1 MLESEEKRNLE
12 VFKMRLICGDSMQ
25 ELRNLDS
32 CSIDAVVCDPPYGLG
47 STTPAQVSSCLQAWS
62 RGETWKPKGSGFMGK
77 AWDSWVPPPELWKK
91 VIRVLKPGGHLIAFA
106 GSRTQDLMSISLR
119 LAGFEVRD
127 TIQWLYGSGFPKSLN
142 IGKAIDKIQS
152 QEAKQYEGY
161 GTALKPAFEPA
172 ILCRKPLD
180 GTVAHNVL
188 KHGVGGLNIDGCR
201 IDNQD
206 DKSDKRGTSRKMHTV
221 GIWSN
226 KKTKIEKAG
235 NGFNGRWPSN
245 VIISEE
251 VAEDLKKYGKK
262 TNGAL
267 KRFAGDFNSHGVV
280 NMTSGVKSRIHS
292 RAYESTNGFVSRY
305 FYCAKASRQ
314 EREQGLD
321 GHGSRV
327 NIHPTVKPIDLMR
340 YLCRLITPRNGIILD
355 PFLGSGSTGIAAGLE
370 GFDFVGIEREEE
382 YFEIAKA
389 RIEHWT
395 NTPLTYDQPQPKEV
409 QVGQQLSLF

>member
-1 MLESEEKRNLE
+1 
-12 VFKMRLICGDSMQ
+12 MRLICGDSMQ
-25 ELRNLDS
+25 ELRNLDP

-47 STTPAQVSSCLQAWS
+47 QTTPAQVSSCLQAWS
-62 RGETWKPKGSGFMGK
+62 MGETWKPKGSGFMGK
-77 AWDSWVPPPELWKK
+77 SWDSWVPPPELWKE

-142 IGKAIDKIQS
+142 IGKAIDKIQGNEREVLGKGKS
-152 QEAKQYEGY
+152 GSTAIWNTDGNMGSWNITKGSSEYEGY

-201 IDNQD
+201 IDTDEDLRRTN
-206 DKSDKRGTSRKMHTV
+206 HTT
-221 GIWSN
+221 GIWSSK
-226 KKTKIEKAG
+226 KKTHTIGSFE
-235 NGFNGRWPSN
+235 GRWPSN
-245 VIISEE
+245 VIMDEQVE
-251 VAEDLKKYGKK
+251 CGEW
-262 TNGAL
+262 
-267 KRFAGDFNSHGVV
+267 KRF
-280 NMTSGVKSRIHS
+280 
-292 RAYESTNGFVSRY
+292 

-321 GHGSRV
+321 GDGSRV

-370 GFDFVGIEREEE
+370 GFDFVGIEREQE
-382 YFEIAKA
+382 YFEIAES
-389 RIEHWT
+389 RINYWT
-395 NTPLTYDQPQPKEV
+395 SIELTYESNEEKPTDS
-409 QVGQQLSLF
+409 QLSLFG

>member
-1 MLESEEKRNLE
+1 MK
-12 VFKMRLICGDSMQ
+12 LICGDSTE
-25 ELRNLDS
+25 ELRNLEP

-47 STTPAQVSSCLQAWS
+47 STTPSQVSSCLQAWS

-77 AWDSWVPPPELWKK
+77 SWDSWVPPPELWKE

-127 TIQWLYGSGFPKSLN
+127 TIQWLYGTGFPKSHN
-142 IGKAIDKIQS
+142 ISKAIEGHITQGTSNPQVFHKLKGHIDKTQKIGIS
-152 QEAKQYEGY
+152 KFGLRSKYRERDDYDKGVKHLTPTTQEAKQYEGY

-201 IDNQD
+201 IDTDEDLRRTN
-206 DKSDKRGTSRKMHTV
+206 HTTDM
-221 GIWSN
+221 WSSK
-226 KKTKIEKAG
+226 KKTHTAG
-235 NGFNGRWPSN
+235 SFEGRWPSN
-245 VIISEE
+245 VIMDEQVKCGE
-251 VAEDLKKYGKK
+251 W
-262 TNGAL
+262 
-267 KRFAGDFNSHGVV
+267 KRF
-280 NMTSGVKSRIHS
+280 
-292 RAYESTNGFVSRY
+292 

-382 YFEIAKA
+382 YFEIAKT

-395 NTPLTYDQPQPKEV
+395 NTTLTYDQPQPKEV
-409 QVGQQLSLF
+409 KTGEQLSLF

>member
-1 MLESEEKRNLE
+1 
-12 VFKMRLICGDSMQ
+12 
-25 ELRNLDS
+25 
-32 CSIDAVVCDPPYGLG
+32 
-47 STTPAQVSSCLQAWS
+47 LQAWS
-62 RGETWKPKGSGFMGK
+62 KGETWKPKGSGFMGK
-77 AWDSWVPPPELWKK
+77 AWDSWVPPPELWKE
-91 VIRVLKPGGHLIAFA
+91 VIRVLKPGGHLISFA

-142 IGKAIDKIQS
+142 IGKAIDKIQGNEREVVGCAFQFGITQLKDGKVGYGNYS
-152 QEAKQYEGY
+152 GSWNITKGSSEYKGY

-201 IDNQD
+201 IDTD
-206 DKSDKRGTSRKMHTV
+206 DGDDYGRSTANSQGITGQSNNELIYGTYQPHVSDYMSPL
-221 GIWSN
+221 
-226 KKTKIEKAG
+226 
-235 NGFNGRWPSN
+235 GRWPSN
-245 VIISEE
+245 VIMDEQVE
-251 VAEDLKKYGKK
+251 CGEW
-262 TNGAL
+262 
-267 KRFAGDFNSHGVV
+267 KRF
-280 NMTSGVKSRIHS
+280 
-292 RAYESTNGFVSRY
+292 

-321 GHGSRV
+321 GDGSRV

-382 YFEIAKA
+382 YFEIAKT

-409 QVGQQLSLF
+409 KIGEQLSLF

>member
-1 MLESEEKRNLE
+1 
-12 VFKMRLICGDSMQ
+12 MRLICGDSMQ
-25 ELRNLDS
+25 ELSNLDP

-47 STTPAQVSSCLQAWS
+47 QTTPAQVSSCLQAWS
-62 RGETWKPKGSGFMGK
+62 MGETWKPKGSGFMGK
-77 AWDSWVPPPELWKK
+77 SWDSWVPPPELWKE

-142 IGKAIDKIQS
+142 IGKAIDKIQGNEREVIGRNPNS
-152 QEAKQYEGY
+152 RENCDKSNSLYRMEMVGKTAYITKGSSEYEGY

-201 IDNQD
+201 IETDEDLRRTQHEVGMW
-206 DKSDKRGTSRKMHTV
+206 STRKHTHTT
-221 GIWSN
+221 GGL
-226 KKTKIEKAG
+226 E
-235 NGFNGRWPSN
+235 GRWPSN
-245 VIISEE
+245 VIMDEQVE
-251 VAEDLKKYGKK
+251 CGEW
-262 TNGAL
+262 
-267 KRFAGDFNSHGVV
+267 KRF
-280 NMTSGVKSRIHS
+280 
-292 RAYESTNGFVSRY
+292 

-395 NTPLTYDQPQPKEV
+395 NTLLTYDQPQPKETK
-409 QVGQQLSLF
+409 VGEQLSLF

>member
-1 MLESEEKRNLE
+1 MK
-12 VFKMRLICGDSMQ
+12 LICGDSTE
-25 ELRNLDS
+25 ELRNLEP

-47 STTPAQVSSCLQAWS
+47 STTPSQVSSCLQAWS
-62 RGETWKPKGSGFMGK
+62 RGETWKPQGSGFMGK
-77 AWDSWVPPPELWKK
+77 SWDSWVPPPELWKE

-201 IDNQD
+201 IGDEVIKTEGYTNSQPLVSFQD
-206 DKSDKRGTSRKMHTV
+206 VNPFYQGMSHV
-221 GIWSN
+221 
-226 KKTKIEKAG
+226 
-235 NGFNGRWPSN
+235 GRWPSN
-245 VIISEE
+245 VIMDEQVE
-251 VAEDLKKYGKK
+251 CGEW
-262 TNGAL
+262 
-267 KRFAGDFNSHGVV
+267 KRF
-280 NMTSGVKSRIHS
+280 
-292 RAYESTNGFVSRY
+292 

-382 YFEIAKA
+382 YFEIAKT

-395 NTPLTYDQPQPKEV
+395 NTTLTYDQPQPKEV
-409 QVGQQLSLF
+409 KTGEQLSLF